1 MVTGVGRVGTVVLEA
16 DAVVDDTDGAAAAAA
31 GAAAAL
37 AALCSPMSV
46 QVIVAGRMTG
56 ILFAVVDDDDDDDDG
71 KGRTGYMIK
80 YLFVRR

>member
-1 MVTGVGRVGTVVLEA
+1 VVTGVGRTGAVVLEA
-16 DAVVDDTDGAAAAAA
+16 DAVDDTDGAAAAAA

-46 QVIVAGRMTG
+46 QVIVAGRITG

-80 YLFVRR
+80 YKISLC

>member
-1 MVTGVGRVGTVVLEA
+1 VVTGVGRAGTVVLEA
-16 DAVVDDTDGAAAAAA
+16 VDDTDGAAAAAA

-56 ILFAVVDDDDDDDDG
+56 ILFAVVDDDDDDG